1 MSIQFSIGNQRI
13 HFVTPHSTISDQLEV
28 VERMGRL
35 CYRSKGKV
43 KPYDPKFIKRLID
56 NHHESVLEHCHFT
69 VILHTDISVIRQI
82 VRHRIASPSEQSGRY
97 VNFASEAK
105 GVKMEFIY
113 PPDYKAL
120 VAAGLWDKHIKKL
133 ESELEEYEER
143 IALTNKPQNAR
154 RSLSLEMATN
164 YGLTTNLREW
174 RHIFKMR
181 LDRAAEPQTRKLVYE
196 IYKIIH
202 KWWPFLVEDIK
213 PYTDDLDELEPVEV
227 IISPNVDIDPYG
239 I

>member
-1 MSIQFSIGNQRI
+1 
-13 HFVTPHSTISDQLEV
+13 
-28 VERMGRL
+28 MGRL

-69 VILHTDISVIRQI
+69 VILHTDISVVRQI
-82 VRHRIASPSEQSGRY
+82 VRHRLASPSEQSGRY
-97 VNFASEAK
+97 VNFTRGEST

-113 PPDYKAL
+113 PSDYKQL
-120 VAAGLWDKHIKKL
+120 VKAGLWDKHIKKL
-133 ESELEEYEER
+133 ESELEEYEKR
-143 IALTNKPQNAR
+143 IELTGKPENAR

-164 YGLTTNLREW
+164 YGMTANLREW

-181 LDRAAEPQTRKLVYE
+181 LAKSAEPQTRALVYE
-196 IYKIIH
+196 IYKIIY
-202 KWWPFLVEDIK
+202 KNWPFLVEDIV
-213 PYTDDLDELEPVEV
+213 PYTSDLSDLKPVEV
-227 IISPNVDIDPYG
+227 IISPNADADPYG

>member
-1 MSIQFSIGNQRI
+1 MSIPFSIGPQRI
-13 HFVTPHSTISDQLEV
+13 HLITRLSTISDQLEV

-43 KPYDPKFIKRLID
+43 KPYDAKFIKRLID

-69 VILHTDISVIRQI
+69 VILHTDISVVRQI
-82 VRHRIASPSEQSGRY
+82 VRHRLASPSEQSGRF
-97 VNFASEAK
+97 VNFANEAK
-105 GVKMEFIY
+105 GVQMEFIY

-143 IALTNKPQNAR
+143 IALTSKPQNAR

-164 YGLTTNLREW
+164 YGLTANLREW

-181 LDRAAEPQTRKLVYE
+181 LERAAEPQTRKLVYE
-196 IYKIIH
+196 IYKVIH
-202 KWWPFLVEDIK
+202 KEWPFLVEDIK

-227 IISPNVDIDPYG
+227 VISPNVDSDPYG